1 MKTSRVLGVI
11 AASTASTGKPYPG
24 AVSTR
29 TTTPSAASA
38 ANGEHLERRLDDES
52 LEGAG
57 ARRHRRSERP
67 RAIRRRVQAVVEPVR
82 EQEPRGIDVEVP
94 GAGGNRPVVV
104 RVLRDVIPRERAER
118 REHGGGAPG
127 RVFVH
132 VQAERPF
139 HGQNVRRATHSRM
152 SESTAT

>member
-1 MKTSRVLGVI
+1 MNTSRVLGVI
-11 AASTASTGKPYPG
+11 AASTASTGKPNAG

-29 TTTPSAASA
+29 TTSAVGGFGRR
-38 ANGEHLERRLDDES
+38 GEHLERRLDDES

-57 ARRHRRSERP
+57 AGERVGPNVRARFAAACRPSSSPFVSRSHD
-67 RAIRRRVQAVVEPVR
+67 
-82 EQEPRGIDVEVP
+82 GIDVEVP

-139 HGQNVRRATHSRM
+139 NGQNVRRATHSRM
-152 SESTAT
+152 SESTTT